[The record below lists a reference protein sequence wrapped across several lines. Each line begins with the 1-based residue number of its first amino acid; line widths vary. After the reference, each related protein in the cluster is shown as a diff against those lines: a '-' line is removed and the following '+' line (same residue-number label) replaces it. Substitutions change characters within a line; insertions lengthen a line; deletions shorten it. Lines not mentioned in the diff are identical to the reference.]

1 MLNRACTPTPRI
13 EDDGYLWYDRHADRC
28 RLAQQC
34 NHDLVLIG
42 DSITHFWENSLAPRL
57 YREIFGKYKTLNLGY
72 GFDRTGN
79 VLWRL
84 DHGEFYGQTSKL
96 LIMNIGTNNFGKT
109 LRYPGGDEP
118 EEVADGIQA
127 ITEKI
132 HALSPETV
140 ILLMGIFQRMCL
152 LLRL

>member
-57 YREIFGKYKTLNLGY
+57 YREIFGKYKIRKY
-72 GFDRTGN
+72 
-79 VLWRL
+79 
-84 DHGEFYGQTSKL
+84 
-96 LIMNIGTNNFGKT
+96 
-109 LRYPGGDEP
+109 
-118 EEVADGIQA
+118 
-127 ITEKI
+127 
-132 HALSPETV
+132 
-140 ILLMGIFQRMCL
+140 
-152 LLRL
+152 